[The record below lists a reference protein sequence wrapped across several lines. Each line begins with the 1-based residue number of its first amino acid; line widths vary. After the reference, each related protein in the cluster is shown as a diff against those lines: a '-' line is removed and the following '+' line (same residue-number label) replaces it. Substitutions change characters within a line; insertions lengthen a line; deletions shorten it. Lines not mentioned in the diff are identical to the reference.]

1 MQQQLGTTLKHLRNQ
16 SEISVKEV
24 SKFLCNKGHKASVQ
38 TIYSWENNNSQPS
51 PDAFLDLCSLYK
63 VHNILDTFGYQS
75 KTGSCLPI
83 LSSEETHIKKYRAL
97 DEHGKKTVD
106 FILDSEY
113 ERCNPKVEPE
123 KSSGLIKFSDSYIPR
138 ELDGLAAHAIPGAS
152 QEDIE
157 DDIKR
162 VMEDAAKDRL
172 HRKE

>member
-1 MQQQLGTTLKHLRNQ
+1 MGIGARLKEAREAKGLTQKELGTLVGVTGSAITNY
-16 SEISVKEV
+16 EV
-24 SKFLCNKGHKASVQ
+24 ETSHPKGQ
-38 TIYSWENNNSQPS
+38 I
-51 PDAFLDLCSLYK
+51 LYK
-63 VHNILDTFGYQS
+63 LINVLEIDANYLFQDCVTNV
-75 KTGSCLPI
+75 TT
-83 LSSEETHIKKYRAL
+83 LSISLTEQLHIKKYRAL

-113 ERCNPKVEPE
+113 ERCNPKLEPE